1 MPLPFPFDF
10 KHPDY
15 QMVFEWRM
23 ERLQRIRQNPEILPA
38 LKQFYRT
45 NPAQFIIDW
54 GMTTDPRNIDYGLP
68 VTIPFLLFPKQEEWI
83 HWIMERWG
91 NRENG
96 ITEKS
101 REMGLSWTAIGLAC
115 SLCLFNKEMVIGF
128 GSRKEEYVDSTGDP
142 KALFWK
148 ARKFVETLP
157 VEFRGSWS
165 EKKHAPYMRV
175 EFPETGAV
183 IKGEAGDNIGRGD
196 RTTLYLVDEA
206 AFLQRPLLID
216 AALSQTTRCRIDLSS
231 VNPVLTRRIKEMGPD
246 LGKPEF
252 YDVVTTA
259 TGIPAWRIHHSR
271 LIRFDGVTLPFQQ
284 KMTENEWGMSVVERI
299 WDRLTAFDSA
309 TVGAAQ
315 LVYKA
320 HLRTYSVEKL
330 RELIALGGP
339 AYEALLKNI
348 DLIRQFQSN
357 EGMTLM
363 DSRDKFETHQY
374 SFSGLDDIL
383 SQFAEQISGAVG
395 IPLVRLFGQ
404 SPKGF
409 STGDADLA
417 NYYDRVSSLQERRLR
432 LPMRRILDIMHRS
445 ELGKPLPDDFTFEFN
460 PLWQMSDVDRSTV
473 AVNTTNAIST
483 ALGDGLMTRKAAMTD
498 LRENSDVTGIGASIT
513 DEDIEN
519 AEDEA
524 PPGIGELGDNPP
536 ESPGGDP
543 ISNEPTADSAGGRG
557 YRKWALRWFKR

>member
-10 KHPDY
+10 KNPDY

-23 ERLQRIRQNPEILPA
+23 ERLLRIRQHPEMLPA

-91 NRENG
+91 KRENG

-101 REMGLSWTAIGLAC
+101 REMGLSWTAIGMAC

-157 VEFRGSWS
+157 VEFRGSWN

-231 VNPVLTRRIKEMGPD
+231 VNGMANPFAQKRHGGKIPVFTFHWSSDPRKDDEWYRRECEKIDNPVVVAQELD
-246 LGKPEF
+246 LNYSASAEGVLIPSDWVQAAVDAHIRLGIQPTGKRLGAM
-252 YDVVTTA
+252 DVA
-259 TGIPAWRIHHSR
+259 
-271 LIRFDGVTLPFQQ
+271 D
-284 KMTENEWGMSVVERI
+284 
-299 WDRLTAFDSA
+299 
-309 TVGAAQ
+309 
-315 LVYKA
+315 
-320 HLRTYSVEKL
+320 
-330 RELIALGGP
+330 
-339 AYEALLKNI
+339 
-348 DLIRQFQSN
+348 
-357 EGMTLM
+357 EG
-363 DSRDKFETHQY
+363 RDKN
-374 SFSGLDDIL
+374 
-383 SQFAEQISGAVG
+383 A
-395 IPLVRLFGQ
+395 
-404 SPKGF
+404 F
-409 STGDADLA
+409 STRTVSFWRMCGNGPVWAATFTSLLRRSSAFVNRIISKSFASTRTVWGLA
-417 NYYDRVSSLQERRLR
+417 FAAMRVPLTSYAKPPAGRQY
-432 LPMRRILDIMHRS
+432 LPHR
-445 ELGKPLPDDFTFEFN
+445 FA
-460 PLWQMSDVDRSTV
+460 V
-473 AVNTTNAIST
+473 AARYSI
-483 ALGDGLMTRKAAMTD
+483 LMTKPY
-498 LRENSDVTGIGASIT
+498 GAT
-513 DEDIEN
+513 M
-519 AEDEA
+519 
-524 PPGIGELGDNPP
+524 
-536 ESPGGDP
+536 
-543 ISNEPTADSAGGRG
+543 GRPH
-557 YRKWALRWFKR
+557 A